1 MSKKIFYIAWA
12 VIRKSKVTLTLS
24 KPAYV
29 GMCVLDLSK
38 ILMYEFHN
46 DYIENNYGNNSRPL
60 FTDTDSLLYE
70 IRTKDV
76 CTCRI

>member
-1 MSKKIFYIAWA
+1 
-12 VIRKSKVTLTLS
+12 
-24 KPAYV
+24 
-29 GMCVLDLSK
+29 
-38 ILMYEFHN
+38 MYEFHN